1 MIAIDLFPLAV
12 TSSEEIIIKN
22 DISIRVRKY
31 PWGSIDIEGEPTN
44 DFLTLRKILIGF
56 NLIDLIYETET
67 VFYNNFRYEMICS
80 QKNDKEA
87 IKKRLNLIRIELE
100 KLLME
105 SIKEENNDETRVVEV
120 V

>member
-1 MIAIDLFPLAV
+1 
-12 TSSEEIIIKN
+12 
-22 DISIRVRKY
+22 
-31 PWGSIDIEGEPTN
+31 
-44 DFLTLRKILIGF
+44 
-56 NLIDLIYETET
+56 
-67 VFYNNFRYEMICS
+67 MICS